1 MVTTAYI
8 GTRDD
13 EMLSNAT
20 ELIEKAVHAYLD
32 NAEAEKKEDKK
43 SARRNRF
50 QTACNNLPASD
61 TVVRVCAPG
70 VESELGKA
78 GKLKKKEKKKTK
90 HSADQVSP
98 SF

>member
-61 TVVRVCAPG
+61 TVVCVCVHQGLSRSWARPG
-70 VESELGKA
+70 NSRRKRRRR
-78 GKLKKKEKKKTK
+78 
-90 HSADQVSP
+90 P
-98 SF
+98 STARTR